1 MVAEFLEKSI
11 EFQNDTIFLMY
22 GIIVVVAYGIA
33 FLMYQ
38 SAKRKNQK

>member
-1 MVAEFLEKSI
+1 MVAKFIEESI
-11 EFQNDTIFLMY
+11 MFQNDTIFLLY

-38 SAKRKNQK
+38 SAKKKTQK